1 MSRPIVT
8 AVAQAFKG
16 TFPVADVEHAFARAI
31 ERAGGSPRV
40 IRGSDGGDGLL
51 DALQSSI
58 VRRTEHRT
66 EDPLRRPITAP
77 VAWLDDGTAVV
88 ESRLACGLSLL
99 SPDER
104 NPLRT
109 STRGVG
115 LLVAQAVAAGART
128 VYLGLGGSATMDGG
142 LGMARAWG
150 WVPRNSSG
158 RELPEGGGALVE
170 LDRLAPGALPS
181 VGLVGLCDV
190 ANPLLGPRGARVYA
204 RQKGASG
211 EDEQRL
217 AHGLARLAGVTGQE
231 GPGGFTERPGAG
243 AAGGLGFGLLAFG
256 QGRLEPGAA
265 WVLDRAGFDAALGQA
280 AFLLVGEGAFD
291 RTSLE
296 GKLSGVAISR
306 ARARGMPVGLVS
318 PRASDVPADVLC
330 ETGGGSWDLA
340 ELERRATEVVRR
352 ARRLLGA

>member
-1 MSRPIVT
+1 MSRPIVA

-16 TFPVADVEHAFARAI
+16 TFSLADVEHAFVSAI
-31 ERAGGSPRV
+31 EQAGGSPRL

-51 DALQSSI
+51 DALQSAI
-58 VRRTEHRT
+58 VRRTEHAT
-66 EDPLRRPITAP
+66 HDPLGRPITAP
-77 VAWLDDGTAVV
+77 IAWLDDRTAVV

-115 LLVAQAVAAGART
+115 WLVAAAVAAGART

-142 LGMARAWG
+142 LGMARAWD
-150 WVPRNSSG
+150 WVPQDASG
-158 RELPEGGGALVE
+158 SELLEGGGALVD
-170 LDRLAPGALPS
+170 LDRLEPGVSPS
-181 VGLVGLCDV
+181 SEIVGLCDV

-204 RQKGASG
+204 RQKGASVA
-211 EDEQRL
+211 EEERL
-217 AHGLARLAGVTGQE
+217 AQGLARLAAVAGETR
-231 GPGGFTERPGAG
+231 PGGFAERAGAG
-243 AAGGLGFGLLAFG
+243 AAGGLGFGVLAFG

-265 WVLDRAGFDAALGQA
+265 WVLDRVGFDAALDQA

-296 GKLSGVAISR
+296 GKLAGVAMSR
-306 ARARGMPVGLVS
+306 AGARGIPVGVVA
-318 PRASDVPADVLC
+318 PRASGVPADVLC
-330 ETGGGSWDLA
+330 ETGGGRWDA
-340 ELERRATEVVRR
+340 RELERRTGQVVRR
-352 ARRLLGA
+352 ALRLLGD